1 MMFKKK
7 IIIFISI
14 DINPY
19 DQLIE
24 AEKMY
29 GYIYIV
35 LYIYNNGRY
44 AGVDWTDGQHHF
56 ICSVLMDRLVFL
68 ND

>member
-24 AEKMY
+24 AEKMH
-29 GYIYIV
+29 GYIYSF
-35 LYIYNNGRY
+35 IY
-44 AGVDWTDGQHHF
+44 
-56 ICSVLMDRLVFL
+56 L
-68 ND
+68 

>member
-1 MMFKKK
+1 MMMFKKK

-44 AGVDWTDGQHHF
+44 AGVD
-56 ICSVLMDRLVFL
+56 
-68 ND
+68 